1 MVFPA
6 FFAVLMKK
14 KPENLHKKKSC
25 TTFATSNEK
34 GDKILQ

>member
-1 MVFPA
+1 MVFAA
-6 FFAVLMKK
+6 FFAILIKK